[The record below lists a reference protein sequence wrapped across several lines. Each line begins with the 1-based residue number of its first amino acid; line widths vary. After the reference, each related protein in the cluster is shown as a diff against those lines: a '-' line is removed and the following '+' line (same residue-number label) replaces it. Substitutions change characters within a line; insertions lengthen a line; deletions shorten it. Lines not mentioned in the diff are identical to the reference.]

1 MIERIVVF
9 SRTVILQASS
19 HPPMRRP
26 GFLCSLSLTLALSA
40 APAGAQNGGDTTAAA
55 GWAALKQGNGNAAAT
70 AFEAALKQSPDDAVL
85 HYGAGVAAY
94 LQGRQ
99 GDAADSLTRALALNP
114 TLVPAT
120 VLLGE
125 IEYVQGHLDAAIERY
140 ETAIAGATRPDSTL
154 QQRLS
159 EWRKEA
165 SLNRTLTTS
174 SSARVAVTFNGR
186 TDSAL
191 AAHVEGILD
200 RAFYRIAENI
210 GANPPNRVLVTLY
223 TEQQFRDITRA
234 PSWAAGTFDG
244 KVRVPVKGVSQ
255 DRDDLDR
262 VLVHE
267 LSHAI
272 VHGLAP
278 QGVPAWLHEG
288 LARYFEPA
296 DVAAAERRVIASGVV
311 IPFAQLQ
318 DGFSRFDARTASA
331 AYDQS
336 LVAVDLLARTLGTR
350 MATLLRALGR
360 GQSFRE
366 AMGQVGLVAG
376 DFEEQVL
383 RRLR

>member
-1 MIERIVVF
+1 
-9 SRTVILQASS
+9 
-19 HPPMRRP
+19 MRRP
-26 GFLCSLSLTLALSA
+26 GFLPSLALTLALAASA
-40 APAGAQNGGDTTAAA
+40 HAQNSRDATADA
-55 GWAALKQGNGNAAAT
+55 GWAALKQGNGNAASE
-70 AFEAALKQSPDDAVL
+70 AFEAALKSRPDDAAL

-114 TLVPAT
+114 KLVPAT

-125 IEYVQGHLDAAIERY
+125 IEYLQGHLDEAIARY
-140 ETAIAGATRPDSTL
+140 ESAIASAARPDSTL
-154 QQRLS
+154 QQRLD

-165 SLNRTLTTS
+165 ALNRNLTTS
-174 SSARVAVTFNGR
+174 SSARFAVTFNGR
-186 TDSAL
+186 SDNAL
-191 AAHVEGILD
+191 AAHVEGVLD
-200 RAFYRIAENI
+200 RAFYRIVENI

-223 TEQQFRDITRA
+223 TEQQFRDITRG
-234 PSWAAGTFDG
+234 PSWVAGTFDG
-244 KVRVPVKGVSQ
+244 KVRIPVKGVSQ

-296 DVAAAERRVIASGVV
+296 DVAAAQRRVIASGVV
-311 IPFAQLQ
+311 IPFADLQ

-350 MATLLRALGR
+350 MAALLRALGSGR
-360 GQSFRE
+360 SFRE
-366 AMGQVGLVAG
+366 ATGQVGLVAG
-376 DFEEQVL
+376 DFEEQVV

>member
-1 MIERIVVF
+1 
-9 SRTVILQASS
+9 
-19 HPPMRRP
+19 MRRP
-26 GFLCSLSLTLALSA
+26 GFLCSLLLALAVSA
-40 APAGAQNGGDTTAAA
+40 AAAGAQSALDATADA
-55 GWAALKQGNGNAAAT
+55 GWAALKQGNGNAAAE
-70 AFEAALKQSPDDAVL
+70 AFDAALKQRPDDALL

-94 LQGRQ
+94 LQGRR
-99 GDAADSLTRALALNP
+99 GDASDSLTRALALNP
-114 TLVPAT
+114 KLAPAT

-125 IEYVQGHLDAAIERY
+125 IEYLQGHLDAAIERY
-140 ETAIAGATRPDSTL
+140 EAALAGAARPDSTL
-154 QQRLS
+154 QQRLAD
-159 EWRKEA
+159 WRKEA

-191 AAHVEGILD
+191 AAHVEGVLD

-210 GANPPNRVLVTLY
+210 GGNPPNRVLVTLY
-223 TEQQFRDITRA
+223 TEQQFRDITRGPA
-234 PSWAAGTFDG
+234 WVGGTFDG

-296 DVAAAERRVIASGVV
+296 DVAAAQRRVIASGVV

-366 AMGQVGLVAG
+366 AMVQVGLVAG

>member
-1 MIERIVVF
+1 LLAVF
-9 SRTVILQASS
+9 V
-19 HPPMRRP
+19 
-26 GFLCSLSLTLALSA
+26 SA
-40 APAGAQNGGDTTAAA
+40 TAAGAQSGRDAPADA
-55 GWAALKQGNGNAAAT
+55 GWVALKQGNGNAAAA
-70 AFEAALKQSPDDAVL
+70 AFDAALKQRPDDALL

-94 LQGRQ
+94 LQGRR
-99 GDAADSLTRALALNP
+99 GDAADSLTRALTLNP
-114 TLVPAT
+114 QLIPAT
-120 VLLGE
+120 ALLGE
-125 IEYVQGHLDAAIERY
+125 IEYLQGHLDAAIERY
-140 ETAIAGATRPDSTL
+140 EAALAGAARPDSTL
-154 QQRLS
+154 QQRLDD
-159 EWRKEA
+159 WRKEA

-191 AAHVEGILD
+191 AAHVEGVLD

-223 TEQQFRDITRA
+223 TEQQFRDITRGPA
-234 PSWAAGTFDG
+234 WAAGSFDG

-296 DVAAAERRVIASGVV
+296 DVAAAQRRVIASGVV
-311 IPFAQLQ
+311 MPFAQLQ

-350 MATLLRALGR
+350 TATLLRALGR

-366 AMGQVGLVAG
+366 AMGRVGLVAA

>member
-1 MIERIVVF
+1 MSSVFTVLRILVV
-9 SRTVILQASS
+9 
-19 HPPMRRP
+19 
-26 GFLCSLSLTLALSA
+26 LALLT
-40 APAGAQNGGDTTAAA
+40 GTAAAQPGRESTIDA
-55 GWAALKQGNGNAAAT
+55 GWAAIKQGNGSVAAA
-70 AFEAALKQSPDDAVL
+70 AFEAALKQRPDDPLL

-94 LQGRQ
+94 LLGRQ
-99 GDAADSLTRALALNP
+99 GDAAESLTRALALNP
-114 TLVPAT
+114 RLIPAIE
-120 VLLGE
+120 LLGE
-125 IEYVQGHLDAAIERY
+125 VEYLQGHLDAAIERY
-140 ETAIAGATRPDSTL
+140 EAAIAGASRPDVAL
-154 QQRLS
+154 QRRLA

-165 SLNRTLTTS
+165 TVNRNLTTS
-174 SSARVAVTFNGR
+174 SSARFAVSFNGR
-186 TDSAL
+186 SDSSL
-191 AAHVEGILD
+191 AAHVEGVLD
-200 RAFYRIAENI
+200 RAFWRIGENI
-210 GANPPNRVLVTLY
+210 GAYPPNRVLVVLY
-223 TEQQFRDITRA
+223 TEQQFRDITRGPA
-234 PSWAAGTFDG
+234 WASGAFDG
-244 KVRVPVKGVSQ
+244 KVRIPVKGVSH

-296 DVAAAERRVIASGVV
+296 DVAGAQQRVIASGVV
-311 IPFAQLQ
+311 IPFAELQ
-318 DGFSRFDARTASA
+318 EGFRRFDARTAAA

-336 LVAVDLLARTLGTR
+336 LVAVDLLARTLGSR

-383 RRLR
+383 RRLK

>member
-1 MIERIVVF
+1 V
-9 SRTVILQASS
+9 S
-19 HPPMRRP
+19 
-26 GFLCSLSLTLALSA
+26 LALALAASA
-40 APAGAQNGGDTTAAA
+40 HAQNGGRDVSADA
-55 GWAALKQGNGNAAAT
+55 GWAALKQGNGNAAAQ
-70 AFEAALKQSPDDAVL
+70 AFEVALKQRPDDALL

-114 TLVPAT
+114 KLVPAT

-125 IEYVQGHLDAAIERY
+125 IEYLQGHLDEAIARY
-140 ETAIAGATRPDSTL
+140 ESAIAGAGRPDSTL
-154 QQRLS
+154 QQRLD

-165 SLNRTLTTS
+165 TVNRSLTTS
-174 SSARVAVTFNGR
+174 SSARFAVTFNGR
-186 TDSAL
+186 SDNAL
-191 AAHVEGILD
+191 AAHVEGVLD
-200 RAFYRIAENI
+200 RAFYRIVENI

-223 TEQQFRDITRA
+223 TEQQFRDITRG
-234 PSWAAGTFDG
+234 PSWVAGTFDG

-278 QGVPAWLHEG
+278 RGVPAWLHEG

-296 DVAAAERRVIASGVV
+296 DVAAAQRRVIASGVV
-311 IPFAQLQ
+311 IPFSDLQ
-318 DGFSRFDARTASA
+318 DGFSRFDARTAAA

-350 MATLLRALGR
+350 MAALLRALGS

-376 DFEEQVL
+376 DFEEQVR